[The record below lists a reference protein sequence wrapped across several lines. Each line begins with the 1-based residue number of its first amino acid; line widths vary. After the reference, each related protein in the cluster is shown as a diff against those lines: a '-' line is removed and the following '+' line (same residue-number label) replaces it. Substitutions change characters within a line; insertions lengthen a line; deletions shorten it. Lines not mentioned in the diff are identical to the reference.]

1 MPPTQEEATALNNV
15 NVQPEVNTE
24 RLVAGASETTLP
36 DLTREEFPTSNMN
49 RASAVANETQSFIQS
64 ESENAKKLAE
74 RQQDL
79 ADIAPDGELGDLFRS
94 TQKSFGVN
102 GDTLGE
108 LKDIQLQLADIDTGS
123 KLTETRIAGGAG
135 QTIGQA
141 QREITQEQ
149 RENAVRTSGLAARAA
164 VIQGN
169 INTARQLA
177 LDAVN
182 VAYKDRELKNQNL
195 TQQIDILQG
204 QVDAETAQLLQQ
216 ERDNREDDQATVKE
230 LKTNIAN
237 AMVSGASQEEIRQL
251 NDPLLDDAQKLALA
265 QSIVA
270 RGANEMRS
278 LDIQSQQASINASR
292 ASAESS
298 RLTSRAKTLELAQNG
313 DRTAI
318 KELGYDP
325 SDIPLTREE
334 LAQNEDRYETIQSDI
349 DTIDR
354 ALENT
359 IGFKGATGTVQSPW
373 LSNILANVGMMGA
386 GGAAVGIM
394 GGPVGSGVGA
404 LGGAAVGLGTG
415 LLSGSSSNKAKGDF
429 LGDIDFILRNK
440 TFDKFSELKAR
451 GVSLSPISEKELAA
465 IAAASSTLSPLANRD
480 PVTDKLIGFSGSP
493 EKIETELR
501 KFQVA
506 MRNLQAEL
514 SGDLLDA
521 SEYGEIENL

>member
-15 NVQPEVNTE
+15 NVQPEVNTD
-24 RLVAGASETTLP
+24 RLVAGASETILP
-36 DLTREEFPTSNMN
+36 DITREEFPTSNMN

-79 ADIAPDGELGDLFRS
+79 SDIAPDGELGDLFRK
-94 TQKSFGVN
+94 TQQSFGVN
-102 GDTLGE
+102 DNTLGE

-216 ERDNREDDQATVKE
+216 ERDKREDDQATVKE

-270 RGANEMRS
+270 RGANEERNLNLKILRDKATGS
-278 LDIQSQQASINASR
+278 DGKLSTSVIDRGNGQKQLINTQTGEVIATYG
-292 ASAESS
+292 EGE
-298 RLTSRAKTLELAQNG
+298 LEGVEPFTPEQELAETNNINNIAG
-313 DRTAI
+313 LATHPGFNSSVGPNPLARVAV
-318 KELGYDP
+318 
-325 SDIPLTREE
+325 SD
-334 LAQNEDRYETIQSDI
+334 
-349 DTIDR
+349 
-354 ALENT
+354 
-359 IGFKGATGTVQSPW
+359 
-373 LSNILANVGMMGA
+373 
-386 GGAAVGIM
+386 
-394 GGPVGSGVGA
+394 
-404 LGGAAVGLGTG
+404 LGG
-415 LLSGSSSNKAKGDF
+415 NKQ
-429 LGDIDFILRNK
+429 DFIGSVENMLSVLTLN
-440 TFDKFSELKAR
+440 TFADAKAR
-451 GVSLSPISEKELAA
+451 GMTFGAMSQGEWDILAA
-465 IAAASSTLSPLANRD
+465 SASKISKWRKFEDNDTTKSVVGYAIDESNFKSELDKLTQFSKLGFINKGGD
-480 PVTDKLIGFSGSP
+480 PASVNVVVTDDGKYW
-493 EKIETELR
+493 
-501 KFQVA
+501 
-506 MRNLQAEL
+506 
-514 SGDLLDA
+514 
-521 SEYGEIENL
+521 SENSDGTVTQIR